1 MSFPIYRREQPE
13 HPAWRI
19 HRLDPL
25 LGHEY
30 IEIDRVRIESP
41 GRPQGVEWTAA
52 RRRNAVVI
60 IPRLADGRF
69 LLIRQER
76 YPVQLTLWEF
86 PAGMIDDQD
95 GRETAETILAYA
107 ERELAEETAHRLPA
121 GGILEP
127 LGHYFSSP
135 GFWDEH
141 AYLFLADRVE
151 PPAGDGGVPLGEGN
165 ETIHEARPFTAAELR
180 QMIASGEIV
189 DANTLACWARLSARG
204 WV

>member
-1 MSFPIYRREQPE
+1 MAFPIYRRDQPE
-13 HPAWRI
+13 HPTWQI

-30 IEIDRVRIESP
+30 IEIDRVRIHSP
-41 GRPQGVEWTAA
+41 GRPEGVEWTAA

-86 PAGMIDDQD
+86 PAGMIDDQQR
-95 GRETAETILAYA
+95 REESATILAYA
-107 ERELAEETAHRLPA
+107 ARELAEETAHRLPQ
-121 GGILEP
+121 GGEFQP

-151 PPAGDGGVPLGEGN
+151 PLPMVGNQSLGEGN
-165 ETIHEARPFTAAELR
+165 ETIHEARAFTAAALR
-180 QMIASGEIV
+180 QMVADGEIV
-189 DANTLACWARLSARG
+189 DANTLAAWARLSARG
-204 WV
+204 LV